1 MLTAEVV
8 DTERTAGEVRP
19 SRNKTGWNH
28 DAGNH
33 KAGRGGVHGARAAVI
48 ARIRLPVRPEFAY
61 YAVNH
66 GRMGRSNGKCR
77 QKYDIRD
84 GFRFHRMIQVESG
97 NRAWSRSQTVET

>member
-66 GRMGRSNGKCR
+66 GRLRRSNGKCQPR
-77 QKYDIRD
+77 QYRGPKYCATV
-84 GFRFHRMIQVESG
+84 FLKSPLETRMVEETECSG
-97 NRAWSRSQTVET
+97 S